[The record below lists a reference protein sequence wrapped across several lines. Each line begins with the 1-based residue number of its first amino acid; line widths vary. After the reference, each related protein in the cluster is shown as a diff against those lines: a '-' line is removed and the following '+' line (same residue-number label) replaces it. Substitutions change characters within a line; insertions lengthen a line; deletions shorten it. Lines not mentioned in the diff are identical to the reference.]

1 MTDRLALVGG
11 ALGEEGFDGLLVAAP
26 ANLAY
31 LCGFRPEPHERL
43 IALFVPREG
52 AARLVCPSLEEETAR
67 EAVGERVELVVWRDE
82 EGPAVALARALAGVG
97 GRIGIEKR
105 YLSVSHAEL
114 AAAALPGAT
123 LAGCDQLLER
133 LRAVKSEAEID
144 SIRRAARIVDRVVGF
159 VAVAARPGVTEA
171 DLAAECAHRLRAE
184 GGESLA
190 FEPLILAGPRSAL
203 PHGRPGAVPLASGD
217 LLIVDLGVSVE
228 GYCADITRTLV
239 VEAEPDERQQETFEV
254 VRAAQRAGIE
264 AVRAGSPARAV
275 DAAARQ
281 HIADAGYGP
290 AFVHRTGHGLGLE
303 VHEPPYLTATSEER
317 LEPGMVVTVEPGIYV
332 EGWGGIR
339 IEDDVVVRD
348 GTAEVLT
355 SAPVSLLA
363 REAVTT

>member
-1 MTDRLALVGG
+1 MTDRLALVRT
-11 ALGEEGFDGLLVAAP
+11 ALGEEGLDGLLVAAP
-26 ANLAY
+26 ANIAY
-31 LCGFRPEPHERL
+31 LCGFRPVPHERL
-43 IALFVPREG
+43 IALVVPREG
-52 AARLVCPSLEEETAR
+52 AARLVCPSLEEEAAR
-67 EAVGERVELVVWRDE
+67 AAVDGRVELRVWRDE
-82 EGPAVALARALAGVG
+82 EGPVDALARALADAG

-105 YLSVSHAEL
+105 YLSVANAEL
-114 AAAALPGAT
+114 AASALPGAT

-133 LRAVKSEAEID
+133 LRAVKSRAEID
-144 SIRRAARIVDRVVGF
+144 VIRRAASIVDRVLGL
-159 VAVAARPGVTEA
+159 VAAAAKPGVTEV

-190 FEPLILAGPRSAL
+190 FEPVILAGPRSAL
-203 PHGRPGAVPLASGD
+203 PHGHPGAIALAAGD
-217 LLIVDLGVSVE
+217 LLIVDIGVTVE
-228 GYCADITRTLV
+228 GYCADITRTFV
-239 VEAEPDERQQETFEV
+239 VEAEPDERQREVFEV

-264 AVRAGSPARAV
+264 AVRVGSPARAV

-281 HIADAGYGP
+281 LITDAGYGP
-290 AFVHRTGHGLGLE
+290 TFVHRTGHGLGLE
-303 VHEPPYLTATSEER
+303 VHEPPYLTATNEEP

-355 SAPVSLLA
+355 RAPISLSA